1 MRFWKPLSH
10 KVSPHTRNLT
20 ASGPTGHIAI
30 TVQQNRALESKIQR
44 RPSRIM
50 GKKKKQVPDGGSLLN
65 VNPSLASGTSATASP
80 LGISPA
86 FGSLMSG
93 QGPQMFLRVR
103 VAETADAVHISTT
116 IPV

>member
-1 MRFWKPLSH
+1 
-10 KVSPHTRNLT
+10 
-20 ASGPTGHIAI
+20 
-30 TVQQNRALESKIQR
+30 
-44 RPSRIM
+44 M
-50 GKKKKQVPDGGSLLN
+50 GKKKKQASDGGLLN
-65 VNPSLASGTSATASP
+65 VGSSLALGTSATASP

-93 QGPQMFLRVR
+93 QGPQMFLRIR